1 MRVGHAFDMGPSGI
15 SCYKD
20 RMRLPIVVLAAV
32 LSFSPVPAR
41 AWEAKAAKVAE
52 RLSRPRTPAAARQ
65 RRKPG
70 WARKIKAPED
80 KVFWTES
87 LGGKTYV
94 FGVGLVRGVDNP
106 GLRASA
112 VADRARASLLEGKE
126 GALLEGAEILD
137 WYLDRRGDMYALA
150 VLVR

>member
-1 MRVGHAFDMGPSGI
+1 MTLVPALSLI
-15 SCYKD
+15 
-20 RMRLPIVVLAAV
+20 AAV
-32 LSFSPVPAR
+32 LLGLASPAR
-41 AWEAKAAKVAE
+41 AWEAKASKVAE

-65 RRKPG
+65 WRKPG
-70 WARKIKAPED
+70 WTKKIRAPED
-80 KVFWTES
+80 KVFWSER

-112 VADRARASLLEGKE
+112 AADRARASLLEGKE
-126 GALLEGAEILD
+126 SARLEGSEILD

-150 VLVR
+150 VLIR

>member
-1 MRVGHAFDMGPSGI
+1 MAGSLLV
-15 SCYKD
+15 CYKD
-20 RMRLPIVVLAAV
+20 SMKLAPIVFAAV
-32 LSFSPVPAR
+32 LLSSAVPAR
-41 AWEAKAAKVAE
+41 AWEAKAKKVAE

-65 RRKPG
+65 WLKPG
-70 WARKIKAPED
+70 WAKKIKAPED

-87 LGGKTYV
+87 LGGKTFV

-112 VADRARASLLEGKE
+112 AADRARASLLEGKD
-126 GALLEGAEILD
+126 GALLDGSEILD

>member
-1 MRVGHAFDMGPSGI
+1 MAFA
-15 SCYKD
+15 
-20 RMRLPIVVLAAV
+20 LALAALV
-32 LSFSPVPAR
+32 LLGAAGPAR
-41 AWEAKAAKVAE
+41 AWEAKASKVAE
-52 RLSRPRTPAAARQ
+52 RLSRPRTPATARQ
-65 RRKPG
+65 WKKPG
-70 WARKIKAPED
+70 WAKKIRSPED
-80 KVFWTES
+80 KVFWSEK
-87 LGGKTYV
+87 LGGKTHV

-112 VADRARASLLEGKE
+112 AADRARASLLEGKE

>member
-1 MRVGHAFDMGPSGI
+1 MRASLLLV
-15 SCYKD
+15 
-20 RMRLPIVVLAAV
+20 AAV
-32 LSFSPVPAR
+32 LLFSAPPAR

-65 RRKPG
+65 WRKPG

-80 KVFWTES
+80 RVFWTEAH
-87 LGGKTYV
+87 GGKTFV

-112 VADRARASLLEGKE
+112 AADRARASLAAEKGGASAGEGVPLEGS
-126 GALLEGAEILD
+126 EILD
-137 WYLDRRGDMYALA
+137 WYLDRRGDMHALA

>member
-1 MRVGHAFDMGPSGI
+1 MRTPLLLV
-15 SCYKD
+15 
-20 RMRLPIVVLAAV
+20 AAV
-32 LSFSPVPAR
+32 LSGALAPAPAR
-41 AWEAKAAKVAE
+41 AWEAKAGKVAE

-65 RRKPG
+65 WRKPG

-80 KVFWTES
+80 KVFWTAAH
-87 LGGKTYV
+87 GGKTFV

-112 VADRARASLLEGKE
+112 AADRARASLLEGKE
-126 GALLEGAEILD
+126 GALLEGSEILD

>member
-1 MRVGHAFDMGPSGI
+1 MRALLLLV
-15 SCYKD
+15 
-20 RMRLPIVVLAAV
+20 AAV
-32 LSFSPVPAR
+32 LTISSPPAR
-41 AWEAKAAKVAE
+41 AWEAKAKNVAE

-65 RRKPG
+65 WRKPG

-80 KVFWTES
+80 KVFWTEARE
-87 LGGKTYV
+87 GKTFV

-112 VADRARASLLEGKE
+112 AADRARASLLEGKE
-126 GALLEGAEILD
+126 GALLEGSEILD

-150 VLVR
+150 VLIR